1 MLDGV
6 AAASGAEAT
15 GSVVI
20 IIACGVAICRRAMP
34 ALAVVGSGA
43 LSAAAASDAT
53 GDRPDESVTFDLPLR
68 EVACKSNYFAYLTRH
83 KYSSKLLYEITVF
96 MVRGDLL
103 AFQIGH
109 WRRARKA
116 FGRPTGPF
124 ARRPLAVKVCVRIHP
139 GGPELDARRALEQ
152 RCQGRGLALHLLR
165 CSHAVD

>member
-68 EVACKSNYFAYLTRH
+68 EVACKSNYFAYLTCYVISDRSRVVRACGLENI
-83 KYSSKLLYEITVF
+83 KQKQKSIGQRKEAVPPPRKCSTLPVAPLSSGRLL
-96 MVRGDLL
+96 
-103 AFQIGH
+103 
-109 WRRARKA
+109 
-116 FGRPTGPF
+116 RPSSPDGAAGPF
-124 ARRPLAVKVCVRIHP
+124 SQCWVLTI
-139 GGPELDARRALEQ
+139 L
-152 RCQGRGLALHLLR
+152 
-165 CSHAVD
+165 